1 MVFHWKS
8 IKNSKN
14 IDKKLSQSS
23 KKTIFKRSGPYMGVM
38 ECQIPPQLADTS
50 GSHQLLDG
58 EIAEDAE
65 QAVIGVTHEIVEMI
79 RGKEAETGGRATT
92 GRSSSSE
99 SGSRW

>member
-1 MVFHWKS
+1 
-8 IKNSKN
+8 
-14 IDKKLSQSS
+14 
-23 KKTIFKRSGPYMGVM
+23 MGVM

-99 SGSRW
+99 SGSRWQQRRFQALGTGPGREQRRRWETALVDR